1 MRCAIRIVTDGVDHG
16 DGGAEA
22 CRLHRLVRT
31 LPAEAH
37 LEAIAD
43 QGLTRIGDDLGV
55 RDQVHHG
62 AADDEN
68 PCCAHVRRISFMS
81 GGDAR
86 SNPPIGEK
94 GMMPLIASERTA

>member
-1 MRCAIRIVTDGVDHG
+1 MAT
-16 DGGAEA
+16 GGTEA
-22 CRLHRLVRT
+22 CCLHRLVCT

-37 LEAIAD
+37 LEAIAN
-43 QGLTRIGDDLGV
+43 QGLTRVGDDLGV

-62 AADDEN
+62 AADDKN

-86 SNPPIGEK
+86 FSPPIGENR
-94 GMMPLIASERTA
+94 MMPLIALERTV

>member
-1 MRCAIRIVTDGVDHG
+1 MRSAIGVIANGIDHG

-22 CRLHRLVRT
+22 CRLHRLVCT

-68 PCCAHVRRISFMS
+68 SHCAHALSPS
-81 GGDAR
+81 T
-86 SNPPIGEK
+86 
-94 GMMPLIASERTA
+94 IAWCGFRFRFS